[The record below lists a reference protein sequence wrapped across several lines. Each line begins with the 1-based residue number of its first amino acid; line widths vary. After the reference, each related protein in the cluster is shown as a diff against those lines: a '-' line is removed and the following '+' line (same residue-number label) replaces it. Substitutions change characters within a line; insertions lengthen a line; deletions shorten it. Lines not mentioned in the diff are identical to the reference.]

1 MAACTRRLAHRR
13 GVSLPRRR
21 RGDPCHFSGRPL
33 ATTGRGLPRPRP
45 RDLRGVDA
53 RAGRHRPGTARAR
66 LLGDPL
72 AAARP
77 GLRPAGGGGACSAA
91 PVVSVRG
98 LDVAVAGRQ
107 PVAPLPAPGSA
118 GAARAR
124 PRPSV
129 GRRPTRRCPGGA
141 ALLVATSVLSY
152 ETAVAVLVVAAVA
165 ISFRYA
171 RGRVALIGA
180 LPTVLAVVLA
190 AAVPRLPGLLP
201 GSSPTRASG
210 WGRRSS
216 TPRRSPASR

>member
-1 MAACTRRLAHRR
+1 MAACTPNDWPIAAVYHFHGAGEVTRVIFL
-13 GVSLPRRR
+13 
-21 RGDPCHFSGRPL
+21 GDHSRPL
-33 ATTGRGLPRPRP
+33 AAVYLALVHGISG
-45 RDLRGVDA
+45 GS
-53 RAGRHRPGTARAR
+53 AGRHRPGTARAR

-124 PRPSV
+124 LRPSV

-190 AAVPRLPGLLP
+190 AAVPRLLGLLP